1 MGAIVYDDK
10 DGPLIPMGSQSPS
23 DIEISSGLFYLDMHH
38 FLVYL
43 TKTKPI

>member
-23 DIEISSGLFYLDMHH
+23 DIEISSGLFYLLIEFYFGM
-38 FLVYL
+38 
-43 TKTKPI
+43 K